1 MVIRYCYL
9 CCKTIELKGSIK
21 EHQNSEHVEDIKNCK
36 ISNNMADV
44 VRSACKICGDN
55 VKIHMMRSH
64 TKKAHQMTITEY
76 KSKYNQTNYDL
87 VELILHQCCICSEYL
102 LLDSDSVAQHLK
114 TGGHNITH
122 ANYNA
127 QYMKISKMKSNIKES
142 ISKAKPQKLSQ
153 EKENRKQTVEA
164 IPRAL
169 IDNQKYNSKV
179 DEDSLNN
186 RLNKNQGFN
195 EPTSSDNYGKKNDAT
210 TTYDFEK
217 PNDLL
222 IELQELNASK
232 MSNSVSQV
240 CKSIVPND
248 ISPLHLQNFDDEN
261 LSSNET
267 HENLDI
273 TVENFR
279 KFLDSISENG
289 ENLRYPVLEM
299 LLTLNI

>member
-142 ISKAKPQKLSQ
+142 ITKAKPQKHSQ
-153 EKENRKQTVEA
+153 EKENRNQTVKA
-164 IPRAL
+164 NPWAL
-169 IDNQKYNSKV
+169 IDNQKNNSKV
-179 DEDSLNN
+179 DEDNLND
-186 RLNKNQGFN
+186 RLNKNQSFN
-195 EPTSSDNYGKKNDAT
+195 EPTPSENYAEKNDAT

-261 LSSNET
+261 LSSNE
-267 HENLDI
+267 HVNLAI